1 MNIDREKIRIFL
13 CALWPGGGYMYFG
26 MMKKGTMV
34 MALFTAVAGLTLT
47 IGWKFLAFLLP
58 VIWCYCFFDTFH
70 VAKLPEEIRE
80 FEDQDCWDTVAAFV
94 KSDPLKHFEEKKTL
108 AGVLILLA
116 ALYTMIYGVFLPF
129 FRWSEELRLVRM
141 ALTAIPPAVIAVLL
155 FMVGRN
161 ILQKE
166 QDRRDAEA
174 GIAET
179 DAPDAEETALTD
191 FAGICVKSKNGRTDH
206 IFSLSDATQTATYQG
221 MKVKAD
227 YAVISNRYAG
237 DNRTLFMGNGTQ
249 LIAPGVSIRTSVP
262 ANVLL
267 EQKQGKWYILSSASC
282 TVVIG
287 GKKMKVKA
295 APKTKRCISCP

>member
-1 MNIDREKIRIFL
+1 MNIDRKKIRIFL

-26 MMKKGTMV
+26 MMKKGTLV
-34 MALFTAVAGLTLT
+34 MALFTAVAGLTMT

-80 FEDQDCWDTVAAFV
+80 FEDQDCWDEVLAFL
-94 KSDPLKHFEEKKTL
+94 KSDPLKRFEEKKTL
-108 AGVLILLA
+108 TGVLILLA

-166 QDRRDAEA
+166 QDRKDAEA
-174 GIAET
+174 GIA
-179 DAPDAEETALTD
+179 DAEEVDVAESVLEEGNVAQLVEAVLGAEDEGEAAEKAEGVAEETETEKEESNETAE
-191 FAGICVKSKNGRTDH
+191 IKE
-206 IFSLSDATQTATYQG
+206 TA
-221 MKVKAD
+221 
-227 YAVISNRYAG
+227 
-237 DNRTLFMGNGTQ
+237 
-249 LIAPGVSIRTSVP
+249 
-262 ANVLL
+262 
-267 EQKQGKWYILSSASC
+267 
-282 TVVIG
+282 
-287 GKKMKVKA
+287 
-295 APKTKRCISCP
+295 